1 MFHPF
6 LLLIYLLVGV
16 GGHQHDMFDD
26 YDDEDLDGGVFIVGD
41 VFGIYDYFST
51 PGNAELQEQLNHVQE
66 QLDVIES
73 LITELVATVE
83 EESIKTQYVSSQR
96 VIMESLRCY
105 NNYENMTNPMDAAYW
120 YKEFLKW
127 GSFVRESVN
136 FLMDGMLGTGFIA
149 SDILNSIEIISQVTF
164 HTPY

>member
-1 MFHPF
+1 MFED
-6 LLLIYLLVGV
+6 Y
-16 GGHQHDMFDD
+16 DD
-26 YDDEDLDGGVFIVGD
+26 YDDSGSGIGDGISIIGSVI
-41 VFGIYDYFST
+41 GIYDYFST

-73 LITELVATVE
+73 VIEEIVVTVE
-83 EESIKTQYVSSQR
+83 EESIKTQYVTSQR

>member
-1 MFHPF
+1 MFED
-6 LLLIYLLVGV
+6 Y
-16 GGHQHDMFDD
+16 DD
-26 YDDEDLDGGVFIVGD
+26 YDDSGSGIGDGISIIGSVI
-41 VFGIYDYFST
+41 GIYDYFST

-73 LITELVATVE
+73 VIEEIVVTVE
-83 EESIKTQYVSSQR
+83 EESIKTQYVTSQR

-149 SDILNSIEIISQVTF
+149 SDILNSMVIISQVTF
-164 HTPY
+164 HINSRPTVLTREIWRI

>member
-1 MFHPF
+1 MFED
-6 LLLIYLLVGV
+6 Y
-16 GGHQHDMFDD
+16 DD
-26 YDDEDLDGGVFIVGD
+26 YDDSGSGIGDGISIIGSVI
-41 VFGIYDYFST
+41 GIYDYFST

-73 LITELVATVE
+73 VIEEIVVTVE
-83 EESIKTQYVSSQR
+83 EESIKTQYVTSQR

-149 SDILNSIEIISQVTF
+149 SDILNSMVIISQVTF
-164 HTPY
+164 HINSRPTVLTREI

>member
-1 MFHPF
+1 MFED
-6 LLLIYLLVGV
+6 Y
-16 GGHQHDMFDD
+16 DD
-26 YDDEDLDGGVFIVGD
+26 YDDSGSGIGDGISIIGSVI
-41 VFGIYDYFST
+41 GIYDYFST